1 MADITR
7 NGKAYDSVD
16 VKVQMNG
23 IPIEVTSLTYSNE
36 KEHQLN
42 HTLGEDATSWSW
54 GKKKP
59 NAKMGIMM
67 HDITPLEKAANGRS
81 ILLIKPFTLTVEFVN
96 EFNEIVVDKIV
107 AKFQTEGREITGD
120 MGLKMDYDLFAL
132 SVKLNVL

>member
-1 MADITR
+1 
-7 NGKAYDSVD
+7 
-16 VKVQMNG
+16 
-23 IPIEVTSLTYSNE
+23 
-36 KEHQLN
+36 
-42 HTLGEDATSWSW
+42 
-54 GKKKP
+54 
-59 NAKMGIMM
+59 MGIMM